1 MLALAIQISACAQVV
16 LVSLG
21 LLAVQEEYCGQGAED
36 GKKGLKAKIELQFSD
51 G

>member
-1 MLALAIQISACAQVV
+1 MLALAIQIFACAQVV

-21 LLAVQEEYCGQGAED
+21 LLVVQEEYCGQGAED
-36 GKKGLKAKIELQFSD
+36 EKKGLKAKIELQLPD